1 MAGQQQEFARRADPY
16 RRELLAHCYRMLG
29 SVHDAEDQVQE
40 TLLRAWQAY
49 SGFEGRSSMRTWLYR
64 IATNACLRAIE
75 NRGRRP
81 LPSGLGAPGTDPEG
95 PLPDHRPEVPWLQ
108 PVPDALLGP
117 GPADPAEAVAARAG
131 VRLALVAALQYLPG
145 RARAVLI
152 LRDVLGWRAAETAEV
167 LGISTAAVNSLL
179 QRARGR
185 LAEVAPVQ
193 AALREPDPGRARDLL
208 DRYAAAF
215 EHADVAGLVRLLTDD
230 AIMEMPPQPGW
241 FAGREPIRRF
251 LASRVLTAPG
261 RFTMVETAANGQR
274 AFAAYRRDRDGV
286 PRAHAIQVPGLTAA
300 GISHLL
306 SFNDA
311 SLFPLFGLPA
321 ELSLPLVPPV
331 PHPVA
336 QP

>member
-1 MAGQQQEFARRADPY
+1 MAAGQQDFARRADPY

-29 SVHDAEDQVQE
+29 SVHDAEDQLQE
-40 TLLRAWQAY
+40 TMLRAWQAY

-64 IATNACLRAIE
+64 IATNTCLRAIE

-95 PLPDHRPEVPWLQ
+95 PLPEHRTEVPWLQ
-108 PVPDALLGP
+108 PVPDALLGL
-117 GPADPAEAVAARAG
+117 GPADPAEAVTARAG

-152 LRDVLGWRAAETAEV
+152 LRDVLGWRAAETAEA
-167 LGISTAAVNSLL
+167 LGISTAAANSLL
-179 QRARGR
+179 QRARRR
-185 LAEVAPVQ
+185 LAEAAPAE
-193 AALREPDPGRARDLL
+193 AALREPGPGRERDLL

-215 EHADVAGLVRLLTDD
+215 EQADVAGLVRLLTDD
-230 AIMEMPPQPGW
+230 AIMEMPPQPEW
-241 FAGREPIRRF
+241 FAGREAIRRF

-261 RFTMVETAANGQR
+261 RFTMIETAANGQR
-274 AFAAYRRDRDGV
+274 AFAAYRRGQDGV
-286 PRAHAIQVPGLTAA
+286 SRAHAIQVPGLTAA

-311 SLFPLFGLPA
+311 ALFPLFGLPA
-321 ELSLPLVPPV
+321 ELPRPARHPV
-331 PHPVA
+331 P
-336 QP
+336 QR

>member
-1 MAGQQQEFARRADPY
+1 
-16 RRELLAHCYRMLG
+16 
-29 SVHDAEDQVQE
+29 
-40 TLLRAWQAY
+40 
-49 SGFEGRSSMRTWLYR
+49 
-64 IATNACLRAIE
+64 
-75 NRGRRP
+75 
-81 LPSGLGAPGTDPEG
+81 
-95 PLPDHRPEVPWLQ
+95 
-108 PVPDALLGP
+108 
-117 GPADPAEAVAARAG
+117 
-131 VRLALVAALQYLPG
+131 
-145 RARAVLI
+145 VLI

-179 QRARGR
+179 QRARRR
-185 LAEVAPVQ
+185 LAEAAPVQ
-193 AALREPDPGRARDLL
+193 TALREPDPGRARDLL

-215 EHADVAGLVRLLTDD
+215 EQADVAGLVRLLTDD

-261 RFTMVETAANGQR
+261 RFTMVGTAANGQR

-321 ELSLPLVPPV
+321 ELPLPV
-331 PHPVA
+331 PHPAA
-336 QP
+336 QR

>member
-95 PLPDHRPEVPWLQ
+95 ALPDHRPEVPWLQ

-179 QRARGR
+179 QRARRR

-193 AALREPDPGRARDLL
+193 TALREPDPGRARDLL

-241 FAGREPIRRF
+241 FAGREPILRF
-251 LASRVLTAPG
+251 LASRVLTAPD

-321 ELSLPLVPPV
+321 ELPLPGGPPV

>member
-117 GPADPAEAVAARAG
+117 GPADPAEAVVARAG

-167 LGISTAAVNSLL
+167 LGVSTAAVNSLL
-179 QRARGR
+179 QRARRR

-193 AALREPDPGRARDLL
+193 TALREPDPGRARDLL

-261 RFTMVETAANGQR
+261 RFTMIRTAANGQP
-274 AFAAYRRDRDGV
+274 AFAAYRRGPDGV
-286 PRAHAIQVPGLTAA
+286 MRAHAIQVPGLTAA
-300 GISHLL
+300 GVSHLL

-321 ELSLPLVPPV
+321 ELPRPARHPV
-331 PHPVA
+331 P
-336 QP
+336 QR